1 MEDFI
6 RGRIQ
11 EVMPVVIADIVAVYL
26 LDLEPLCVSVER
38 SQGFGKNFGTLSR
51 NPGIKFEIVGI

>member
-26 LDLEPLCVSVER
+26 LDLEKTLELYHEIPVSNL
-38 SQGFGKNFGTLSR
+38 KL
-51 NPGIKFEIVGI
+51 